1 MGYNGAKFIMKK
13 HIKSILVLL
22 IIVFMFCGQ
31 VCLSQNTTKHV
42 LKTQQEIVLFF
53 EKHEEIY
60 NVYHDFYKNKQFDM
74 AIKTLK
80 ELVTFFDTTTFD
92 SQWEDVMAYKDDL
105 AANVYYNLACC
116 YALTTQKKLALE
128 TLEKSIRLGYKDY
141 GNMLNDKDFENI
153 RKDKKFKSLLEEI
166 KQYDRLTI
174 LQNSSAYI
182 KDDNDSLPQFV
193 YQDSSDYRLV
203 NVRKFFNLDSVAGDG
218 DEISKILNILHFAHN
233 AIRHDGGN
241 FALCEF
247 DAIDLYNYHKSTGE
261 GVNCRHLAIA
271 LNEMYLSMGIPS
283 RYVTCMPYDSRD
295 QDCHVINSVW
305 SSQYQK
311 WIWID
316 PTFEAYVKD
325 ENGNFLSIQEVR
337 ERLIEG
343 RPLFLNE
350 DANWNYENKQTKEY
364 YLESYMAKNLYWFDC
379 VTNYCF
385 NPESRYRN
393 VENKHVV
400 LTPSTYETPAT
411 YEKSS
416 DWAVITH
423 DDNYFWQT
431 PTK

>member
-1 MGYNGAKFIMKK
+1 MK
-13 HIKSILVLL
+13 IIRLTTILFLL
-22 IIVFMFCGQ
+22 ISFCGQ

-92 SQWEDVMAYKDDL
+92 SQWEDVMAYKNDL
-105 AANVYYNLACC
+105 VANVYYNLACC
-116 YALTTQKKLALE
+116 YALTAQKKLALE

-283 RYVTCMPYDSRD
+283 RYVTCMPYNSRD

-325 ENGNFLSIQEVR
+325 ENGNYLSIQEVR

-343 RPLFLNE
+343 RPVFLNE
-350 DANWNYENKQTKEY
+350 DANWNNENKQTKEY
-364 YLESYMAKNLYWFDC
+364 YLDSYMAKNLYWFDC

-385 NPESRYRN
+385 NPESRYRY
-393 VENKHVV
+393 VENKHVF
-400 LTPSTYETPAT
+400 LTPST

>member
-1 MGYNGAKFIMKK
+1 MKN
-13 HIKSILVLL
+13 IRLTTIFLILLL
-22 IIVFMFCGQ
+22 LCGH
-31 VCLSQNTTKHV
+31 VCMSQHSTKHV
-42 LKTQQEIVLFF
+42 LKTQQDIVSFF
-53 EKHEEIY
+53 EKHDGIY
-60 NVYHDFYKNKQFDM
+60 NVYHDFYKNKQFDL
-74 AIKTLK
+74 AIKPLK

-92 SQWEDVMAYKDDL
+92 SQWEEVMVYKEEL
-105 AANVYYNLACC
+105 TANIYYNLACC
-116 YALTTQKKLALE
+116 YALTAQKKLALE
-128 TLEKSIRLGYKDY
+128 TLEKSIRMGYKDY
-141 GNMLNDKDFENI
+141 RNMLNDKDFENI
-153 RKDKKFKSLLEEI
+153 REEKKFKSLLEEI
-166 KQYDRLTI
+166 RQYDRLVI
-174 LQNSSAYI
+174 LQKSSAYV
-182 KDDNDSLPQFV
+182 KEDNDTMPQFF
-193 YQDSSDYRLV
+193 YQDTGDYRLI

-218 DEISKILNILHFAHN
+218 DEISKILKILHFVHST
-233 AIRHDGGN
+233 IRHDGGN
-241 FALCEF
+241 FAMCEF
-247 DAIDLYNYHKSTGE
+247 DAIDIYNYHKSTGK

-325 ENGNFLSIQEVR
+325 ENGNFLSISEVR
-337 ERLIEG
+337 DRLIEG

-423 DDNYFWQT
+423 DADYFWQA
-431 PTK
+431 PTN

>member
-1 MGYNGAKFIMKK
+1 MK
-13 HIKSILVLL
+13 IIRLTTILFLL
-22 IIVFMFCGQ
+22 ISFCGQ

-42 LKTQQEIVLFF
+42 LKTQQDIVLFF

-80 ELVTFFDTTTFD
+80 ELVKFFDTTTFD
-92 SQWEDVMAYKDDL
+92 SQWEDVMAYKNDL
-105 AANVYYNLACC
+105 VANVYYNLACC
-116 YALTTQKKLALE
+116 YALTAQKKLALE

-193 YQDSSDYRLV
+193 YQDSSDYSLV

-247 DAIDLYNYHKSTGE
+247 DAIDLYNYHKSTGK

-283 RYVTCMPYDSRD
+283 RYVTCMPYNSGD

-325 ENGNFLSIQEVR
+325 ENGNYLSIQEVR

-343 RPLFLNE
+343 RPVFLNE
-350 DANWNYENKQTKEY
+350 DANWNNENKQTKEY
-364 YLESYMAKNLYWFDC
+364 YLDSYMAKNLYWFDC

-385 NPESRYRN
+385 NPESRYRY
-393 VENKHVV
+393 VENKHVF
-400 LTPSTYETPAT
+400 LTPST

>member
-42 LKTQQEIVLFF
+42 LKTQQDIVLFF

-60 NVYHDFYKNKQFDM
+60 NVYHDFYKNKQFDL
-74 AIKTLK
+74 AIKPLK

-92 SQWEDVMAYKDDL
+92 SQWEDVMAYKNDL
-105 AANVYYNLACC
+105 VANVYYNLACC
-116 YALTTQKKLALE
+116 YALTAQKKLALE

-283 RYVTCMPYDSRD
+283 RYVTCMPYNSGD

-325 ENGNFLSIQEVR
+325 ENGNYLSIQEVR

-343 RPLFLNE
+343 RPVFLNE
-350 DANWNYENKQTKEY
+350 DANWNNENKQTKEY
-364 YLESYMAKNLYWFDC
+364 YLDSYMAKNLYWFDC

-385 NPESRYRN
+385 NPESRYRY
-393 VENKHVV
+393 VENKHVF
-400 LTPSTYETPAT
+400 LTPST

>member
-1 MGYNGAKFIMKK
+1 
-13 HIKSILVLL
+13 
-22 IIVFMFCGQ
+22 MFCGQ

-42 LKTQQEIVLFF
+42 LKTQQDIVLFF

-92 SQWEDVMAYKDDL
+92 SQWEDVMAYKNDL
-105 AANVYYNLACC
+105 VANVYYNLACC
-116 YALTTQKKLALE
+116 YALTAQKKLALE

-193 YQDSSDYRLV
+193 YQDSSDYSLV

-283 RYVTCMPYDSRD
+283 RYVTCMPYNSRD

-325 ENGNFLSIQEVR
+325 ENGNYLSIQEVR

-343 RPLFLNE
+343 RPVFLNE
-350 DANWNYENKQTKEY
+350 DANWNNENKQTKEY
-364 YLESYMAKNLYWFDC
+364 YLDSYMAKNLYWFDC

-385 NPESRYRN
+385 NPESRYRY
-393 VENKHVV
+393 VENKHVF
-400 LTPSTYETPAT
+400 LTPST

>member
-1 MGYNGAKFIMKK
+1 MNMKNIRLTIFFLALLLSCGHVCMSQHSDK
-13 HIKSILVLL
+13 HI
-22 IIVFMFCGQ
+22 
-31 VCLSQNTTKHV
+31 
-42 LKTQQEIVLFF
+42 LKTQQEIDLFF
-53 EKHEEIY
+53 EKYDEIY
-60 NVYHDFYKNKQFDM
+60 DVYHDFYKNKQFDK
-74 AIKTLK
+74 AIHHLK
-80 ELVTFFDTTTFD
+80 ELVTFFDTTAID
-92 SQWEDVMAYKDDL
+92 SQWVDAKIYKEEMTAD
-105 AANVYYNLACC
+105 VYYNLACC
-116 YALTTQKKLALE
+116 YALTAQKKLALE
-128 TLEKSIRLGYKDY
+128 TLEKSIRVGYKDY
-141 GNMLNDKDFENI
+141 RNMLNDSDFESI
-153 RKDKKFKSLLEEI
+153 REDKKFKSLLEGI
-166 KQYDRLTI
+166 KQYDRLVI
-174 LQNSSAYI
+174 LQKSSAYI
-182 KDDNDSLPQFV
+182 KEDIDSLPQFV
-193 YQDSSDYRLV
+193 YQDSGDYRLM
-203 NVRKFFNLDSVAGDG
+203 NVREFFDLDSVAGDG
-218 DEISKILNILHFAHN
+218 DEISKILNILHFVHK

-247 DAIDLYNYHKSTGE
+247 DAIDIYNYHKSTGK

-283 RYVTCMPYDSRD
+283 RYVTCMPYDEKD

-343 RPLFLNE
+343 RPVFLNE

-385 NPESRYRN
+385 NPESRYRY
-393 VENKHVV
+393 VKNKHVV
-400 LTPSTYETPAT
+400 LTPSTYEN
-411 YEKSS
+411 SI

-423 DDNYFWQT
+423 DADYFWQP

>member
-1 MGYNGAKFIMKK
+1 MNMKNIRLTIFFLALLLSCGHVCMSQHSDK
-13 HIKSILVLL
+13 HI
-22 IIVFMFCGQ
+22 
-31 VCLSQNTTKHV
+31 
-42 LKTQQEIVLFF
+42 LKTQQEISLFF
-53 EKHEEIY
+53 EKYDEIY
-60 NVYHDFYKNKQFDM
+60 DVYYDFYKNKQFDK
-74 AIKTLK
+74 AIHSLK
-80 ELVTFFDTTTFD
+80 KLVTFFDTTAID
-92 SQWEDVMAYKDDL
+92 SQWVDAMIYKEEMTAD
-105 AANVYYNLACC
+105 VYYNLACC
-116 YALTTQKKLALE
+116 YALTAQKKLALE
-128 TLEKSIRLGYKDY
+128 TLEKSIRVGYKDY
-141 GNMLNDKDFENI
+141 RNMLNDSDFESI
-153 RKDKKFKSLLEEI
+153 REDKKFKSLLEGI
-166 KQYDRLTI
+166 KQYDRLVI
-174 LQNSSAYI
+174 LQKSSAYI
-182 KDDNDSLPQFV
+182 KEDIDSLPQFV
-193 YQDSSDYRLV
+193 YQDSGDYRLM
-203 NVRKFFNLDSVAGDG
+203 NVRDFFDLDSVAGDG
-218 DEISKILNILHFAHN
+218 DEISKILNILHFVHK

-241 FALCEF
+241 YALCEF
-247 DAIDLYNYHKSTGE
+247 DAIDIYNYHKSTGK

-283 RYVTCMPYDSRD
+283 RYVTCMPYDEKD

-325 ENGNFLSIQEVR
+325 ENGNFLSIPEVR

-343 RPLFLNE
+343 QPLFLNE

-385 NPESRYRN
+385 NPESRYRY

-400 LTPSTYETPAT
+400 LTPVA

-423 DDNYFWQT
+423 DADYFWQ
-431 PTK
+431 PPIK

>member
-1 MGYNGAKFIMKK
+1 MNMKNIRLTIFFLALLLSCGHVCVSQHSDK
-13 HIKSILVLL
+13 HI
-22 IIVFMFCGQ
+22 
-31 VCLSQNTTKHV
+31 
-42 LKTQQEIVLFF
+42 LKTQQEIDLFF
-53 EKHEEIY
+53 EKYDEIY
-60 NVYHDFYKNKQFDM
+60 DVYHDFYKNKQFDK
-74 AIKTLK
+74 AIHHLK
-80 ELVTFFDTTTFD
+80 ELVTFFDTTAID
-92 SQWEDVMAYKDDL
+92 SQWVDAKIYKEEMTAD
-105 AANVYYNLACC
+105 VYYNLACC

-128 TLEKSIRLGYKDY
+128 TLEKSIRVGYKDY
-141 GNMLNDKDFENI
+141 RNMLNDKDFESV
-153 RKDKKFKSLLEEI
+153 REDKKFKSLLEEI
-166 KQYDRLTI
+166 KQYDRLVI
-174 LQNSSAYI
+174 LQKSSAYI
-182 KDDNDSLPQFV
+182 KEDIDSLPQFV
-193 YQDSSDYRLV
+193 YQDSGDYRLM
-203 NVRKFFNLDSVAGDG
+203 NVREFFDLDSVAGDG
-218 DEISKILNILHFAHN
+218 DEISKILNILHFVHK

-241 FALCEF
+241 YALCEF
-247 DAIDLYNYHKSTGE
+247 DAIDIYNYHKSTGK

-283 RYVTCMPYDSRD
+283 RYVTCMPYDEKD

-325 ENGNFLSIQEVR
+325 ENGNFLSIPEVR
-337 ERLIEG
+337 ERLIDG

-379 VTNYCF
+379 VTNCCF
-385 NPESRYRN
+385 NPESRYRY

-400 LTPSTYETPAT
+400 LTPSTYEN
-411 YEKSS
+411 SS

-423 DDNYFWQT
+423 DADYFWQP

>member
-42 LKTQQEIVLFF
+42 LKTQQDIVLFF

-105 AANVYYNLACC
+105 VANVYYNLACC

-283 RYVTCMPYDSRD
+283 RYVTCMPYNSGD

-325 ENGNFLSIQEVR
+325 ENGNYLSIQEVR

-343 RPLFLNE
+343 RPVFLNE
-350 DANWNYENKQTKEY
+350 DANWNNENKQTKEY
-364 YLESYMAKNLYWFDC
+364 YLDSYMAKNLYWFDC

-385 NPESRYRN
+385 NPESRYRY
-393 VENKHVV
+393 VENKHVF
-400 LTPSTYETPAT
+400 LTPST